1 MVRPRHS
8 NKEIEEAVQAD
19 FPCRSCGLAVPQTV
33 LSLGRMPLA
42 NALLRLDQL
51 GSPEATYPLDL
62 AVCPACSLAQITE
75 SVPPERMFRQYLYHS
90 SFSETMLR
98 HSEAL
103 AGRTAEARG
112 LNGDSLVIEVASNDG
127 YLLQYYKQ
135 RGIPVLGIE
144 PAENIAS
151 WAVEHRGI
159 PTVCDFFTA
168 DLAGRLAA
176 EGRRADLIHANNVLA
191 HVPDLNGFVA
201 GFRTLLKPD
210 GVAIVETPYVKEML
224 DHCEFDT
231 IYHEHL
237 FYYSLTALN
246 RLFGRHGLTTLDVER
261 LPIHGGSLRLTVGHE
276 SGPGR
281 PSAAVASL
289 LAEEADWGVDRPDSY
304 REFAGRVDDLKRS
317 LRETLVGLKD
327 RGKRLA
333 AYGASAKGSTLLNY
347 VGIGRDLIDFVVD
360 RSTFKQDLYTPGTH
374 LPIRPPEALLET
386 MPDYVLLLTWNF
398 ADEILAQ
405 QAEYRARG
413 GRFVVP
419 VPRVRVV

>member
-1 MVRPRHS
+1 M
-8 NKEIEEAVQAD
+8 AAD
-19 FPCRSCGLAVPQTV
+19 FSCRSCGTPGPPTV
-33 LSLGRMPLA
+33 LSLGRTPLA
-42 NALLRLDQL
+42 NALLRPDQL

-98 HSEAL
+98 HAEAL
-103 AGRTAEARG
+103 AVRTAEARG
-112 LNGDSLVIEVASNDG
+112 LGGESLVVEVASNDG
-127 YLLQYYKQ
+127 YLLQYYAR
-135 RGIPVLGIE
+135 RGIPVLGVE
-144 PAENIAS
+144 PAENIAA
-151 WAVEHRGI
+151 WAVAHRGI
-159 PTVCDFFTA
+159 PTVCEFFGA

-210 GVAIVETPYVKEML
+210 GVAVIETPYVKEMI

-237 FYYSLTALN
+237 FYYSLTALG
-246 RLFGRHGLTTLDVER
+246 RIFGRHGLTTLDVER
-261 LPIHGGSLRLTVGHE
+261 LPIHGGSLRLTVGRDD
-276 SGPGR
+276 GPGR
-281 PSAAVASL
+281 PSGAVGRL
-289 LAEEADWGVDRPDSY
+289 LAEEAGWGVDRPDAY
-304 REFAGRVDDLKRS
+304 RDFAGRVEALKRS
-317 LRETLVGLKD
+317 LRETLVGLKG

-347 VGIGRDLIDFVVD
+347 VGIGPDLIDYVVD
-360 RSTFKQDLYTPGTH
+360 RSTFKQGLFTPGTR

-419 VPRVRVV
+419 VPSVRVV